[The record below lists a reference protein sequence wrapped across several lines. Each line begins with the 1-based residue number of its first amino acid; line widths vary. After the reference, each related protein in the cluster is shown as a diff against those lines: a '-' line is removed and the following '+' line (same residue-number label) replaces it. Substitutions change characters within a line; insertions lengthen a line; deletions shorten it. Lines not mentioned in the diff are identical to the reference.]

1 LKVASVLDAEFDDAS
16 ADVTLKWY
24 VVAHDNPDTINECA
38 VTNAALEILAPYDAV
53 APESTRDVA
62 ASFVDQLTV
71 ADDCEGTAATAE
83 ITGGVVSTV
92 PPSSGTIGDAVLKK

>member
-1 LKVASVLDAEFDDAS
+1 MKVASVLDAEFDDAS

-53 APESTRDVA
+53 APEGPEAIFLEKDLDRL
-62 ASFVDQLTV
+62 F
-71 ADDCEGTAATAE
+71 E
-83 ITGGVVSTV
+83 
-92 PPSSGTIGDAVLKK
+92 TIGRLASVD